1 MCTTSIEFS
10 ERLFAEIAQTL
21 VKSSRLMNFGG
32 ACETLL
38 IQVQRDSVSVGCW
51 CCYLNSFSF
60 RHGRWPFQSV
70 SQSVRAGHA
79 CEQPRTLPPLDP
91 TDREA
96 DPPARD
102 ASRPAGRRRRGQ
114 SRLADLGGFAR
125 ARAPADLQHLSRG
138 IAGADR
144 SVGQSWELGR

>member
-1 MCTTSIEFS
+1 LLSEF
-10 ERLFAEIAQTL
+10 LQFQT
-21 VKSSRLMNFGG
+21 
-32 ACETLL
+32 C
-38 IQVQRDSVSVGCW
+38 
-51 CCYLNSFSF
+51 
-60 RHGRWPFQSV
+60 RWPFQSV
-70 SQSVRAGHA
+70 SQSEPGMHVNSPG
-79 CEQPRTLPPLDP
+79 LFLPLDP